1 MKKGQ
6 GLCPCNRMKLA
17 HDDLGAWGWLWESPP
32 RMERG
37 DGTEASLESLVCAL
51 EHEDGVGDLEGGA
64 QLDAHDLHYVGLSQ
78 QQEGLAVN
86 HLLTH
91 SRRYL
96 IVTPR
101 LEKFFFTRYYYYSFS
116 NPDQ

>member
-1 MKKGQ
+1 MT
-6 GLCPCNRMKLA
+6 
-17 HDDLGAWGWLWESPP
+17 
-32 RMERG
+32 
-37 DGTEASLESLVCAL
+37 GTDASLESLVCAL

-91 SRRYL
+91 
-96 IVTPR
+96 TQTA
-101 LEKFFFTRYYYYSFS
+101 KFQYSSNITEFFLTCYFSFS
-116 NPDQ
+116 NSNNQFQ

>member
-1 MKKGQ
+1 
-6 GLCPCNRMKLA
+6 
-17 HDDLGAWGWLWESPP
+17 
-32 RMERG
+32 MERS

-51 EHEDGVGDLEGGA
+51 EHEDGIGDLEGGA

-91 SRRYL
+91 SRRCF
-96 IVTPR
+96 IVTSR
-101 LEKFFFTRYYYYSFS
+101 LESLF
-116 NPDQ
+116 